1 MLVESCFHLLTT
13 DLRCRNFWNGRIQ
26 TRVCYFSEEFF
37 KTFFEGIFFFF
48 GCLEFCLLKFSLY
61 FSFNML
67 LTIDFCALKKKL
79 SDKLGPQWSKGELQR
94 FYEAYRNYGKDWKK
108 VRNYPNPGITSVFL
122 LHC

>member
-1 MLVESCFHLLTT
+1 MVEFRLESAISVK
-13 DLRCRNFWNGRIQ
+13 NFLKL
-26 TRVCYFSEEFF
+26 FLKEFF
-37 KTFFEGIFFFF
+37 FC
-48 GCLEFCLLKFSLY
+48 CLEFCLLKFSLY